1 LADVLA
7 DTKTGIFPLQFLLL
21 LPPSIMTYA
30 GFDQVE

>member
-7 DTKTGIFPLQFLLL
+7 DTKTGKFPLQFLLL
-21 LPPSIMTYA
+21 LPSIMTYA